1 MEEPTEREPS
11 MADASPTA
19 PATDAP
25 ETITLRCDVFDPG
38 EVVPQRYTCD
48 GTDTSPPLT
57 WTGVPDG
64 TAELVLVLEDPDAG
78 DPTFV
83 HWMVAGLDPDDPGA
97 LEEGDVPEGASVG
110 LNDFDDAA
118 YKGPC
123 PPHDDAP
130 HRYVFTLVAV
140 GTSTGLARRFTAAD
154 VVATLEGD
162 VLARGV
168 LTVRYGRRALTGPN
182 PPTHGG

>member
-1 MEEPTEREPS
+1 MADVSPTE
-11 MADASPTA
+11 
-19 PATDAP
+19 PAADAP
-25 ETITLRCDVFDPG
+25 ETITLRCEAFDPG

-48 GTDTSPPLT
+48 GTDSAPPIG
-57 WTGVPDG
+57 WVGVPDG
-64 TAELVLVLEDPDAG
+64 TAELVLVLEDPDAT

-97 LEEGDVPEGASVG
+97 LAEDDLPEGAAVG
-110 LNDFDDAA
+110 VNDFGEAA

-130 HRYVFTLVAV
+130 HRYVFTLLAV
-140 GTSTGLARRFTAAD
+140 GASTGLTRRFGAAD
-154 VVATLEGD
+154 LAAALETE

-182 PPTHGG
+182 PPTHSG